1 MPTTYTHDLFGKKV
15 YRQLPEEIRKVI
27 RENGNLF
34 LDRPF
39 MDRIFCFMTCSIKRS
54 AVWERKCTRYLQLR
68 FFLRGMSIVR
78 RTGDER
84 LLAYLL
90 GFACHYLLD
99 SSCHPF
105 VDETA

>member
-34 LDRPF
+34 GSAF

-68 FFLRGMSIVR
+68 FF
-78 RTGDER
+78 
-84 LLAYLL
+84 
-90 GFACHYLLD
+90 
-99 SSCHPF
+99 
-105 VDETA
+105 

>member
-34 LDRPF
+34 RIGLHGP
-39 MDRIFCFMTCSIKRS
+39 IFCFMTCSIKRS

-68 FFLRGMSIVR
+68 FF
-78 RTGDER
+78 
-84 LLAYLL
+84 
-90 GFACHYLLD
+90 
-99 SSCHPF
+99 
-105 VDETA
+105 